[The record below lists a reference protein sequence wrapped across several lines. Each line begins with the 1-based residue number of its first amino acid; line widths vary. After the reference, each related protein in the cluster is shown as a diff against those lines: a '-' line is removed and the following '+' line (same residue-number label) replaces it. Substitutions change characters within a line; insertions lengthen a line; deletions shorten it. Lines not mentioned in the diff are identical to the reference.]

1 MTTANPVEQIL
12 GVEAEGIK
20 INFDYSKYFC
30 LGGGGG
36 GDEGGKGLY
45 LLELF
50 SIIDVH
56 TPDYQF
62 FSLPQNKHFWWCITD
77 RALLLSLNL
86 LSQFLRQ
93 NLLFNNPCHAF
104 HIVHL
109 PSSSCLSLSPRFPPT
124 LSTAAPK
131 MWDFLAV
138 PLTSSSFSSSSQA
151 GHEDSGKSDP
161 PVFVTHISGPALPK
175 SDSLQPAGEAHAAAP
190 SKSCPD

>member
-62 FSLPQNKHFWWCITD
+62 FSLPQNKHF
-77 RALLLSLNL
+77 
-86 LSQFLRQ
+86 
-93 NLLFNNPCHAF
+93 
-104 HIVHL
+104 
-109 PSSSCLSLSPRFPPT
+109 
-124 LSTAAPK
+124 
-131 MWDFLAV
+131 
-138 PLTSSSFSSSSQA
+138 
-151 GHEDSGKSDP
+151 
-161 PVFVTHISGPALPK
+161 
-175 SDSLQPAGEAHAAAP
+175 
-190 SKSCPD
+190 